1 MTPIPPLPD
10 MRQPTA
16 LLNHVRS
23 VLDFYDARA
32 IDTSGGCL
40 QFFKDDG
47 AIYDWRRRHLVSS
60 TRFVFLWAMA
70 SRHLGEPRYLDH
82 ARHALRFVRDVHRQ
96 PAGNYLW
103 ELDWDDGRATTVDDT
118 QHGYGLAFVLLAY
131 AHAVMAG
138 LDEAR
143 PWLAETFDRLDA
155 LFWQAEHGAY
165 ADEATVAGVVAPYR
179 GQNANMHLVEA
190 CLAAHEATGDARYLD
205 RAATVAEIIVMRLS
219 ARTASGPG
227 STLGAVTDV
236 GWIWE
241 HYRADWSIDWH
252 YNEGD
257 ASNLFRPWG
266 YQPGHFTEWAH
277 LLLTLEQRRP
287 EPWHLPRAREL
298 FDAALRHGWDSAHG
312 GLVYGFGPGGKVCF
326 AEKYH
331 WVQCETIAA
340 AAMLGARTGDARY
353 WQTYDQLWAYAW
365 RHWVDHEHGAWY
377 RILAPDNSKL
387 TDEKSP
393 AGKVDY
399 HTTGACWRA
408 IAALVLLD
416 RDRRDPA

>member
-1 MTPIPPLPD
+1 MHQPARIVPPQPD
-10 MRQPTA
+10 MRQPAA
-16 LLNHVRS
+16 LLAHVRS
-23 VLDFYDARA
+23 VLDFYDPRC
-32 IDTSGGCL
+32 IDPSGGCY

-47 AIYDWRRRHLVSS
+47 RVYDARRRHLVSS
-60 TRFVFLWAMA
+60 TRYVYLWAMA
-70 SRHLGEPRYLDH
+70 SRQLGDPQYLNH
-82 ARHALRFVRDVHRQ
+82 ARHALEFLHERHRQ

-103 ELDWDDGRATTVDDT
+103 ELDWHQGHVTPVDDT
-118 QHGYGLAFVLLAY
+118 QHCYGLAFVLLAY

-143 PWLAETFDRLDA
+143 PWLDDTWDRINA
-155 LFWQAEHGAY
+155 LFWLPEHGAC
-165 ADEATVAGVVAPYR
+165 ADEASVAGVLTPYR

-190 CLAAHEATGDARYLD
+190 CLAAHEATGEVRYLD
-205 RAATVAEIIVMRLS
+205 RAATVAETVVQRLS
-219 ARTASGPG
+219 VQAAGH
-227 STLGAVTDV
+227 ADA

-241 HYRADWSIDWH
+241 HYHPDWTVDWH
-252 YNEGD
+252 YNKGD

-277 LLLTLEQRRP
+277 LLLTLEQRRAA
-287 EPWHLPRAREL
+287 PWHLPRAQEL
-298 FDAALRHGWDSAHG
+298 FAAALRHGWDEVNG
-312 GLVYGFGPGGKVCF
+312 GLVYGFGPGGRVCF

-331 WVQCETIAA
+331 WVQCETLAA
-340 AAMLGARTGDARY
+340 AAMLGARTGEPAY
-353 WQTYDQLWAYAW
+353 WQSYDQIWAYAW

-408 IAALVLLD
+408 LAALRGQARGLATA
-416 RDRRDPA
+416 P